1 MTSAY
6 AVTGGAGFIGSHIV
20 EALVADGH
28 RVRVVDDLSTGRRE
42 NLAALDG
49 RIEVLTGSIL
59 DEALLERAFAGV
71 AGVFHQA
78 AMPSVP
84 RSIADPAASHE
95 VNATGTLRVLLAAR
109 RAGAKVVYAGPSSV
123 YGDSLVLPKS
133 EDMTPAP
140 KSPYAAQKLM
150 GEHYCTVFAHVHGL
164 RTVTLRYFNVF
175 GPRQRADSP
184 YSGVIAKFCLQGLAG
199 APCVVDGDGQQSRD
213 FTYVADVVRGNLLAM
228 EGDVPPGSVL
238 NLAGGGRI
246 TLLELLAALEAI
258 LGRPIER
265 RFAPPRPGD
274 VKHSQAAVERARQ
287 ALGFR
292 AEVAFRAGLERTL
305 AWYMESQRSDTSIRS
320 RT

>member
-1 MTSAY
+1 
-6 AVTGGAGFIGSHIV
+6 
-20 EALVADGH
+20 
-28 RVRVVDDLSTGRRE
+28 
-42 NLAALDG
+42 
-49 RIEVLTGSIL
+49 LT
-59 DEALLERAFAGV
+59 GV

-84 RSIADPAASHE
+84 RSITDPATTHE
-95 VNATGTLRVLLAAR
+95 VNATGTLRVLLAAQ
-109 RAGAKVVYAGPSSV
+109 RAGAKVVYAGSSSV
-123 YGDSLVLPKS
+123 YGDSQVLPKS

-199 APCVVDGDGQQSRD
+199 TPCVLDGDGQQSRD

-228 EGDVPPGSVL
+228 QRDVPPGTVL

-246 TLLELLAALEAI
+246 TLLELLATLEAI

-265 RFAPPRPGD
+265 RLAPPRPGD

-287 ALGFR
+287 VLGFR
-292 AEVAFRAGLERTL
+292 TEVAFRAGLERTL
-305 AWYMESQRSDTSIRS
+305 AWYMESQPSDTSLRS